1 MTFTL
6 IFGDFYLKTLNK
18 MKEGRYVI
26 VKAIPLGRGK
36 EIKVG
41 SELVRTHNCYY
52 LDGYLLDKDF
62 QKDFETL
69 LMSEIK
75 RGWNYL
81 RPNNL
86 IIGKSLI
93 GNL

>member
-1 MTFTL
+1 
-6 IFGDFYLKTLNK
+6 
-18 MKEGRYVI
+18 MKDGRYVV

-41 SELVRTHNCYY
+41 AELVRTHGGYY

-69 LMSEIK
+69 LSSEIK

-86 IIGKSLI
+86 ITGKSLI